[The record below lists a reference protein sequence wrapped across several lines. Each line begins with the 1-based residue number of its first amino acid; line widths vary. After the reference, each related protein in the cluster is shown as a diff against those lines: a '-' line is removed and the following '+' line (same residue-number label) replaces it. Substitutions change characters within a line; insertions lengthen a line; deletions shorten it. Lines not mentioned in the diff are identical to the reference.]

1 MRPTTS
7 RPAGRTTTAKSSE
20 GTRPARGAKAVK
32 RTKAAPAA
40 RPGAPQRPFLRF
52 YHPAPLRRR
61 TLAVLDGLESSGR
74 PTQHAEALAE
84 VVVELTRCGL
94 DTYFIQSLKRSK
106 AGFIVEQ
113 SAALGLG
120 GAVKVIAAV
129 IRNVIGGMGAPQLL
143 SVSASIRAFMR

>member
-1 MRPTTS
+1 MARKTS
-7 RPAGRTTTAKSSE
+7 QPAKRQAGTKSARAPQAAK
-20 GTRPARGAKAVK
+20 RVR
-32 RTKAAPAA
+32 AAPAA
-40 RPGAPQRPFLRF
+40 RKGAARRPFLRF
-52 YHPAPLRRR
+52 YHPAPLRQR
-61 TLAVLDGLESSGR
+61 TLAVLDGLERSGDPR
-74 PTQHAEALAE
+74 QHAEALAE

>member
-1 MRPTTS
+1 MAQPASRSKKRPVKAK
-7 RPAGRTTTAKSSE
+7 PAKTAK
-20 GTRPARGAKAVK
+20 AAKRV
-32 RTKAAPAA
+32 RAAPAA
-40 RPGAPQRPFLRF
+40 RKGAVRRPFLRF
-52 YHPAPLRRR
+52 YHPAPLRQR
-61 TLAVLDGLESSGR
+61 TLAVLDGLESSGDPR
-74 PTQHAEALAE
+74 QHAEALAE

-143 SVSASIRAFMR
+143 SVSASVRGFMR